1 MNRLRCIL
9 WIIPFLCC
17 VNILIGQNVVT
28 GKYKGHIVKMKYYK
42 GSPDDIQYLEYGLV
56 TELNKTISKLESE
69 KSSLQKELNKLKGK
83 STSKTDDSV
92 QLQLLI
98 QERDLLARERTIDSL
113 NSRVEVLNDSL
124 QLLQNRMNTREYIS
138 NRKERSLS
146 AECSHI
152 CISYSM
158 GIPLLFSPI
167 LNQKDNSEQS
177 VWNRRMTLSHQVG
190 IYWGS
195 RSLARNGSLSL
206 GIGLEYSWMR
216 FAAGIGNFSDT
227 LDNAVDND
235 NDNYTAYLT
244 YRNVEERATFHY
256 LGIPLT
262 LSIGQPYNDRI
273 SGYFQ
278 ITLVPSFCIASSLN
292 TSGSYDLS
300 GFYREYDLTLSNF
313 ALLGFG
319 FNKSIGQADE
329 NPNVNRFLLTGRLAG
344 GIYLPLCRTQ
354 QGKTS
359 PWVVKLGVKLD
370 FSITPVSKGLQ
381 DNAPFKDATVYL
393 TQNNFLSRGGS
404 RFLNPAL
411 EVGIMYIF
419 GTKNKQ

>member
-1 MNRLRCIL
+1 MNCLKHIL
-9 WIIPFLCC
+9 LASAFLCC
-17 VNILIGQNVVT
+17 VNIMFGQNVVT

-56 TELNKTISKLESE
+56 TELNKTVSRLENE

-83 STSKTDDSV
+83 SDTKTDDSV
-92 QLQLLI
+92 QLRLLI
-98 QERDLLARERTIDSL
+98 QERDLIARQRTIDSL
-113 NSRVEVLNDSL
+113 NQRVVVLHDSL
-124 QLLQNRMNTREYIS
+124 QLLQNKMNAQDSVPERG
-138 NRKERSLS
+138 ERSLS
-146 AECSHI
+146 VDCSHI
-152 CISYSM
+152 DISYSL
-158 GIPLLFSPI
+158 GIPFLLSPS
-167 LNQKDNSEQS
+167 LNTKDN

-195 RSLARNGSLSL
+195 RSLVQNGSLSL
-206 GIGLEYSWMR
+206 GVGVEYSRMR

-227 LDNAVDND
+227 LDNAVDID
-235 NDNYTAYLT
+235 NDTYTAYLT
-244 YRNVEERATFHY
+244 YRNVEGNATFHY
-256 LGIPLT
+256 LGVPLT

-278 ITLVPSFCIASSLN
+278 VTLVPSFCIASSLR
-292 TSGSYDLS
+292 TSGSYDLA
-300 GFYREYDLTLSNF
+300 GLYREYDLTLSDF
-313 ALLGFG
+313 APLGFG
-319 FNKSIGQADE
+319 YDKRISQTGE

-344 GIYLPLCRTQ
+344 GIHLPLCRVQ

-381 DNAPFKDATVYL
+381 EDAPFRDATAYL
-393 TQNNFLSRGGS
+393 TQNNFLSGNGC

-419 GTKNKQ
+419 GTKNK